1 MSPTSSDPGCDTI
14 LSDGQHQVFNW
25 NNPNYPFRY
34 NNMVRIG
41 TSGVRQSCFFH
52 AVLRAIDEDFGKL
65 STEQRENRARQ
76 LREELAEYLTK
87 PVDPRDPNSPIV
99 YNILSRGEL
108 TRMSEEEEL
117 SIVSLDYIRS
127 KLLSNEAVGQEVFEL
142 ASMYIDRDIYVL
154 DCASKDVFRLEPDIY
169 YKGRKS
175 IVLLNHSGPCEHFE
189 TVGIFDVNTGVVV
202 KEFQPQHEFISA
214 IRSRLG
220 LPPVQ

>member
-14 LSDGQHQVFNW
+14 LPDGQHQVFNW

-34 NNMVRIG
+34 NNMVRFG

-52 AVLRAIDEDFGKL
+52 AILRAIDEDFGKL
-65 STEQRENRARQ
+65 SREQRENRARQ
-76 LREELAEYLTK
+76 LRNELAEYLTK
-87 PVDPRDPNSPIV
+87 PVDPLDPNSPIV
-99 YNILSRGEL
+99 YNVLSRGEL
-108 TRMSEEEEL
+108 ELMSEKL
-117 SIVSLDYIRS
+117 SIVSLDYMRS
-127 KLLSNEAVGQEVFEL
+127 KLLSNEAIGQEVFEL

-154 DCASKDVFRLEPDIY
+154 DCASKDVFRLEPDLY

-189 TVGIFDVNTGVVV
+189 TVGILDVTESVV
-202 KEFQPQHEFISA
+202 KEFQPQHEFIRA

-220 LPPVQ
+220 LPPV